1 MKTTAA
7 SPPIQCRDFDD
18 VIHALGGVSAVA
30 RIVGCGPSAV
40 CNWRTGSGRFRTG
53 SGRFPPD
60 HYAVISM
67 ALYERGFFAPWAL
80 FRFTGIPPAEEEK
93 AA

>member
-1 MKTTAA
+1 MKTTNVHA
-7 SPPIQCRDFDD
+7 PIRCRNFDD

-40 CNWRTGSGRFRTG
+40 CNWRTGSGRF
-53 SGRFPPD
+53 PPD
-60 HYAVISM
+60 HYAVISI
-67 ALYERGFFAPWAL
+67 ALYGKGFFAPWHL
-80 FRFTGIPPAEEEK
+80 FRFTGIPPAEKE